1 LNSINLLLLDL
12 YCKNKPILFKELKNY
27 IETKKYPNL
36 SKEEIYSIISKR
48 SSSIVKWIFII
59 SILEFILWTALSFF
73 GDSTEVLEKIQ
84 ANDFAFIYYTM
95 IIISYIIIFVFM
107 YLFYKN
113 YRNIAVTEN
122 TKVLMEKILKTRKTV
137 KQYVIYNLSMM
148 ALVIL
153 LGIIME
159 LSTSPETQILLTD
172 IESKGEN
179 NIFIFYLIITIVS
192 LIAIAV
198 ILSLFLGFY
207 YLIYGLL
214 LKRLKK
220 NYKELKIIANL
231 E

>member
-1 LNSINLLLLDL
+1 MDELELLKKDWDKSK
-12 YCKNKPILFKELKNY
+12 KN
-27 IETKKYPNL
+27 YPNL

-84 ANDFAFIYYTM
+84 ANDFEFIYYTM

>member
-1 LNSINLLLLDL
+1 MDELELLKKDWDKSI
-12 YCKNKPILFKELKNY
+12 
-27 IETKKYPNL
+27 KKYPNL
-36 SKEEIYSIISKR
+36 SKEEIYNIISKR

-59 SILEFILWTALSFF
+59 SILEFILWTTLSFL
-73 GDSTEVLEKIQ
+73 GDYSEELEKIQ
-84 ANDFAFIYYTM
+84 AYDYGFIYYL
-95 IIISYIIIFVFM
+95 IVISYIVNFLFM

-113 YRNIAVTEN
+113 YRNIVVTEN
-122 TKVLMEKILKTRKTV
+122 TKVLTEQILKTRKTV

-148 ALVIL
+148 ALSIP
-153 LGIIME
+153 LGVIME
-159 LSTSPETQILLTD
+159 LSNNPETQILLSD

-179 NIFIFYLIITIVS
+179 NIFIFYLIVTILS

-198 ILSLFLGFY
+198 IVALFLGFY

>member
-1 LNSINLLLLDL
+1 MDELELLKKDWDKSI
-12 YCKNKPILFKELKNY
+12 
-27 IETKKYPNL
+27 KKYPNL
-36 SKEEIYSIISKR
+36 SKEEIYNIISKR

-59 SILEFILWTALSFF
+59 SILEFILWTTLSFL
-73 GDSTEVLEKIQ
+73 GNYSEELEKIQ
-84 ANDFAFIYYTM
+84 AYDYGFIYYL
-95 IIISYIIIFVFM
+95 IVISYIVNFVFM

-113 YRNIAVTEN
+113 YRNIVVTEN
-122 TKVLMEKILKTRKTV
+122 TKVLTEQILKTRKTV

-148 ALVIL
+148 ALSIP
-153 LGIIME
+153 LGVIME
-159 LSTSPETQILLTD
+159 LSNNPETQILLSD

-179 NIFIFYLIITIVS
+179 NIFIFYLIVTILS
-192 LIAIAV
+192 LMAIAV
-198 ILSLFLGFY
+198 IVALFLGFY

>member
-1 LNSINLLLLDL
+1 MDELDL
-12 YCKNKPILFKELKNY
+12 LKKDWDKS
-27 IETKKYPNL
+27 TKKYPNL

>member
-1 LNSINLLLLDL
+1 MDELELLKKDWDKSI
-12 YCKNKPILFKELKNY
+12 
-27 IETKKYPNL
+27 KKYPNL
-36 SKEEIYSIISKR
+36 SKEEIYNIISKR

-59 SILEFILWTALSFF
+59 SILEFILWTTLSFL
-73 GDSTEVLEKIQ
+73 GDYSEELEKIQ
-84 ANDFAFIYYTM
+84 AYDYGFIYYL
-95 IIISYIIIFVFM
+95 IVISYIVNFVFM

-113 YRNIAVTEN
+113 YRNIVVTEN
-122 TKVLMEKILKTRKTV
+122 TKVLTEQILKTRKTV

-148 ALVIL
+148 ALSIP
-153 LGIIME
+153 LGVIME
-159 LSTSPETQILLTD
+159 LSNNPETQILLSD

-179 NIFIFYLIITIVS
+179 NIFIFYLIVTILS
-192 LIAIAV
+192 LMAIAV
-198 ILSLFLGFY
+198 IVALFLGFY